1 MLDPVRNKNS
11 YYNILRQKHSINNV
25 HVFLQILKAMMNT
38 RINRMLGILVVH
50 TLYIS

>member
-11 YYNILRQKHSINNV
+11 YYNILRQKHSINV
-25 HVFLQILKAMMNT
+25 HVFLQILKATMNT